1 MVDIDV
7 ENIELIEKEC
17 RICLETDDP
26 DDMIAPC
33 KCSGTSKYVHRTCL
47 NQWRSM
53 NTVNTHFTQCGE
65 CHFNYRI
72 IEDNKRCNHIL
83 MTISKFISTNLLIT
97 FLIILGLVELISQLY
112 QYYNLNYKYSIFN
125 MEETYDSSY
134 ILPIIT
140 ILSTI
145 TILLIFHEFYI
156 CLHFRNYGIYCQNYA
171 GLGLPKFIFIFLINL
186 LLFLILPFIAL
197 LLSTLLINLIAQ
209 HISNTIYNH
218 NLSLGSY
225 IQDLDNHPDLLE
237 D

>member
-1 MVDIDV
+1 MTDLDV
-7 ENIELIEKEC
+7 ENIELMEKEC
-17 RICLETDDP
+17 RICLEIDDV

-53 NTVNTHFTQCGE
+53 NTVNNHFTQCGE

-83 MTISKFISTNLLIT
+83 MTISKFLSTNLLIT

-112 QYYNLNYKYSIFN
+112 LYYKIDYTYSIFN
-125 MEETYDSSY
+125 MEPYDSSY
-134 ILPIIT
+134 ILAIST

-145 TILLIFHEFYI
+145 TLLLIFHEIYI
-156 CLHFRNYGIYCQNYA
+156 YLNFRNYGIYCNNYA
-171 GLGLPKFIFIFLINL
+171 SVGLPKFICIFVINL
-186 LLFLILPFIAL
+186 LLFLIIPFIAL
-197 LLSTLLINLIAQ
+197 LLSTLLINLISQ
-209 HISNTIYNH
+209 HISNTIYTH

-225 IQDLDNHPDLLE
+225 IQDLDNRPDLL